1 MLLFISYII
10 WYHFRVQVK
19 YITTTNNTKLNTKNT
34 TSIFIFIP
42 SFKNVYLYVIFT
54 YSHLYNHEQIN
65 MYY

>member
-10 WYHFRVQVK
+10 YYHFRVQLK

-42 SFKNVYLYVIFT
+42 SFKNVYLYDFYI
-54 YSHLYNHEQIN
+54 
-65 MYY
+65 